1 MSTTFIILVILIGIL
16 PAAIAHGK
24 GGNFLLWWIFGSALF
39 YYRATLCNSKES
51 LIPIDNFGGFSF
63 RQK

>member
-1 MSTTFIILVILIGIL
+1 MTLLILAIIIGIL

-39 YYRATLCNSKES
+39 IVALPCAILKK
-51 LIPIDNFGGFSF
+51 PDNPD
-63 RQK
+63 